1 MELSHIAFLLFATF
15 SALRSFS
22 YLPQIHRV
30 AIDDNGASAISYSTW
45 SLWTGANVATAFYA
59 VVNLHDVY
67 LASVSVIYTVCC
79 VVVIVLT
86 VIKRRRYHSRQCP
99 RTPVSPARP
108 FEAQP
113 SRWRRPAL
121 GVALGGLAAIAIGL
135 GAGWALPD
143 GVSAANATIAHH
155 GSTQVP
161 DAASANA
168 DEPELAARP
177 AVTRE
182 PARSSPARAAEET
195 RPSPPAE
202 AATAP
207 DKSGGRKRRSSP
219 GRADIAANK
228 DRQRARDRYGDF
240 DIDL

>member
-45 SLWTGANVATAFYA
+45 TLWTGANVATAFYA

-86 VIKRRRYHSRQCP
+86 IIKRRRFHSRRCP
-99 RTPVSPARP
+99 SIPVSAPRP
-108 FEAQP
+108 FKAQP
-113 SRWRRPAL
+113 SRWHRPAL
-121 GVALGGLAAIAIGL
+121 GVALGGLAAIAVGL
-135 GAGWALPD
+135 GAGWAFPD
-143 GVSAANATIAHH
+143 GVSAANVTIARH
-155 GSTQVP
+155 GSTEVT

-168 DEPELAARP
+168 DEAEPAARP
-177 AVTRE
+177 AVTGQPVR
-182 PARSSPARAAEET
+182 PSPARAAEEP

-207 DKSGGRKRRSSP
+207 DKSGARKRRSSS

-228 DRQRARDRYGDF
+228 DRLRARDRYGDF
-240 DIDL
+240 DYDL